1 MSQAK
6 PLDIQ
11 KDLIQNT
18 PVKII
23 LEKCFFGRNSVLKLQ
38 LSKQV
43 IKYSC
48 YIHIGIIEKNDKWNW
63 IKSKFNEI
71 ELAQI
76 INFINSKEEKIS
88 FFHKFNNQSKSIH
101 LSKTQKGIIMK
112 IDQFTKL
119 ISYPESKVLEILLTK
134 IIEIKN
140 FKTY

>member
-1 MSQAK
+1 MTQAK

-11 KDLIQNT
+11 NDLIKTT
-18 PVKII
+18 PVTIL
-23 LEKCFFGRNSVLKLQ
+23 LEKCFFGKNSVLKLQ
-38 LSKQV
+38 LSKQT

-48 YIHIGIIEKNDKWNW
+48 YIHIGIIDNNDKWTW
-63 IKSKFNEI
+63 VKSKFNEV

-76 INFINSKEEKIS
+76 INFINTKEEKIS
-88 FFHKFNNQSKSIH
+88 FFHKFKDQSKSIH

-119 ISYPESKVLEILLTK
+119 ISYPESRVLEILLTK